1 MTEIELGPDEFTD
14 VDLVVP
20 PVLGTRGDRDTLRA
34 RLSLGRPWFRRI
46 TARDAGDDAEL
57 AAFLRAQAAT
67 SRFFLLS
74 IAANFYDGD
83 APFESARVAVLLEGG
98 TPEHPPVARSLSPER
113 SSAPVEH
120 TTRVSLS
127 ARLSLVS
134 ASAERETQRSSETL
148 FVTAAGEGCPDP
160 EWVYRASR
168 EHALA
173 GINRMSLI
181 AEVAAGTSLTAR
193 IALSAAVR
201 RRPFGRTEYR
211 AELPGDGLVIP
222 VEQGASRPPP

>member
-1 MTEIELGPDEFTD
+1 MTEIELGEDEFTD

-20 PVLGTRGDRDTLRA
+20 PVLGARGDRGTVRGRVA
-34 RLSLGRPWFRRI
+34 LGRPWFRQI
-46 TARDAGDDAEL
+46 TAADISDDAEL
-57 AAFLRAQAAT
+57 AAFLAAQAAT
-67 SRFFLLS
+67 TRFFLLS

-83 APFESARVAVLLEGG
+83 DPFESARVAVLLEGG
-98 TPEHPPVARSLSPER
+98 APEHPPVARSLSPER
-113 SSAPVEH
+113 SSTPVQH
-120 TTRVSLS
+120 TTRVSVS

-134 ASAERETQRSSETL
+134 ASADHETQRSSETL

-168 EHALA
+168 QHALA

-181 AEVAAGTSLTAR
+181 AEVMAGTSLTAR
-193 IALSAAVR
+193 IALSAVVR
-201 RRPFGRTEYR
+201 RRLFGRTEYR

-222 VEQGASRPPP
+222 L